1 MVVQGERKW
10 TSVIWERLAQGSSM
24 VGSERAVFLAV
35 DDQVLT
41 ITYVREE
48 DRMKFLVSLFTRPL
62 ILFRGLLHQKLI

>member
-1 MVVQGERKW
+1 
-10 TSVIWERLAQGSSM
+10 M

-35 DDQVLT
+35 DDQALV

-62 ILFRGLLHQKLI
+62 ILFRRLLHQKLI